1 MGVLDGLKPERVFY
15 YFEEL
20 TKIPRCSHHEEK
32 VSNYLKSVGEKLGLE
47 TIQDDHLNIIIRK
60 PATKGYENSVGVV
73 LQGHMDM
80 VCEKE
85 SDSPHDFSK
94 DPIELIVDGDWIK
107 ANKTTL
113 GADDGL
119 GVAMGLA
126 LMEIDT
132 LEHPEMELL
141 VTVSEEVDMDGAIN
155 LSDKVLKGRRYINLD
170 SEEEG
175 ILTMGSA
182 GGETIEV
189 ELPLNY
195 ENSDEYTKYMV
206 KVAGL
211 VGGHSGIEI
220 HKPKGNSN
228 KVLNQVLDEISKISD
243 LRIIE
248 IHGGTKDNAI
258 PRETEAKIGIK
269 KSDVEEV
276 EQSLDKIKS
285 TVLELNKGIE
295 GNITIAVTK
304 LEEANKVLTKENTV
318 AIINLI
324 RDIPTGVFT
333 MIPDN
338 IKIVESSDN
347 LARIDT
353 KDDKFIM
360 IISMRSSSQKSM
372 DDLRNKIVPVIEK
385 NGANYKIVNQYP
397 KWEYKPKSELRD
409 TAVEVFK
416 KMYGKDMETTVIHA
430 GLECGVINEKYP
442 DMDIISIGSDLEKV
456 HTPEERASISSAQR
470 VYEYLCELIKELK

>member
-1 MGVLDGLKPERVFY
+1 MRVLEGLKPERVFY

-20 TKIPRCSHHEEK
+20 TKIPRCSYHERE

-73 LQGHMDM
+73 LQCHMDM

-126 LMEIDT
+126 LIEDDT
-132 LEHPEMELL
+132 LEHPEIELL
-141 VTVSEEVDMDGAIN
+141 VTVSEEVNMDGAIN

-195 ENSDEYTKYMV
+195 ENSDEYIEYSI
-206 KVAGL
+206 KVTGL

-228 KVLNQVLDEISKISD
+228 KVLNQVLEEISKVAD
-243 LRIIE
+243 LRLIE

-269 KSDVEEV
+269 KSDVNTVDNE
-276 EQSLDKIKS
+276 LDKIKS

-295 GNITIAVTK
+295 GNIVITVNK
-304 LEEANKVLTKENTV
+304 LGDAKKILSKDNTA

-338 IKIVESSDN
+338 PQIVESSDN

-353 KDDKFIM
+353 KDDKFVM
-360 IISMRSSSQKSM
+360 IISLRSSSQKSM
-372 DDLRNKIVPVIEK
+372 DDLRAKIVSVIEK
-385 NGANYKIVNQYP
+385 NNANYKIVNKYP
-397 KWEYKPKSELRD
+397 KWEYKPDSKLRD
-409 TAVEVFK
+409 TAVKVFNE
-416 KMYGKDMETTVIHA
+416 MYKKDMVTTVIHA

-470 VYEYLCELIKELK
+470 VYEYLCELLRELK

>member
-20 TKIPRCSHHEEK
+20 TKIPRCSYHERE

-94 DPIELIVDGDWIK
+94 DPIELIIDGDWIK

-126 LMEIDT
+126 LIEDET
-132 LEHPEMELL
+132 LEHPELELL
-141 VTVSEEVDMDGAIN
+141 VTVSEEVNMDGAIN
-155 LSDKVLKGRRYINLD
+155 LSDKVLNGRRYINLD

-195 ENSDEYTKYMV
+195 ENSDEYIEYTV
-206 KVAGL
+206 KVTGL

-228 KVLNQVLDEISKISD
+228 KVLNQVLEEISKISD

-269 KSDVEEV
+269 KSDVESV
-276 EQSLDKIKS
+276 EKALDKIKS

-295 GNITIAVTK
+295 GNITIAITRSADV
-304 LEEANKVLTKENTV
+304 NKVLSKESTE
-318 AIINLI
+318 AIMNLI

-338 IKIVESSDN
+338 PEIVESSDN

-360 IISMRSSSQKSM
+360 IVSMRSSSQKSM
-372 DDLRNKIVPVIEK
+372 DDLRNKIVSVIEK
-385 NGANYKIVNQYP
+385 NNANYKIVNQYP

-409 TAVEVFK
+409 TAVKVFK
-416 KMYGKDMETTVIHA
+416 NMYNKDMETTVIHA

-470 VYEYLCELIKELK
+470 VYEYLRELLKELK

>member
-126 LMEIDT
+126 LMELDT

-195 ENSDEYTKYMV
+195 ENSDEYIEYTV

-276 EQSLDKIKS
+276 EKSLDKIKS

-295 GNITIAVTK
+295 GNITIAVTR
-304 LEEANKVLTKENTV
+304 LEKANKVLTKENTM

-372 DDLRNKIVPVIEK
+372 DELRNKIVPVIEK

>member
-1 MGVLDGLKPERVFY
+1 
-15 YFEEL
+15 
-20 TKIPRCSHHEEK
+20 
-32 VSNYLKSVGEKLGLE
+32 
-47 TIQDDHLNIIIRK
+47 
-60 PATKGYENSVGVV
+60 
-73 LQGHMDM
+73 
-80 VCEKE
+80 
-85 SDSPHDFSK
+85 
-94 DPIELIVDGDWIK
+94 
-107 ANKTTL
+107 
-113 GADDGL
+113 
-119 GVAMGLA
+119 
-126 LMEIDT
+126 
-132 LEHPEMELL
+132 
-141 VTVSEEVDMDGAIN
+141 
-155 LSDKVLKGRRYINLD
+155 
-170 SEEEG
+170 
-175 ILTMGSA
+175 MGSA

-195 ENSDEYTKYMV
+195 ENSDEYIEYTV
-206 KVAGL
+206 KVTGL

-228 KVLNQVLDEISKISD
+228 KVLNQVLEEISKISD

-269 KSDVEEV
+269 KSDVESV
-276 EQSLDKIKS
+276 EKALDKIKS

-295 GNITIAVTK
+295 GNITIAITRSADV
-304 LEEANKVLTKENTV
+304 NKVLSKESTE
-318 AIINLI
+318 AIMNLI

-338 IKIVESSDN
+338 PEIVESSDN

-360 IISMRSSSQKSM
+360 IVSMRSSSQKSM
-372 DDLRNKIVPVIEK
+372 DDLRNKIVSVIEK
-385 NGANYKIVNQYP
+385 NNANYKIVNQYP

-409 TAVEVFK
+409 TAVKVFK
-416 KMYGKDMETTVIHA
+416 NMYNKDMETTVIHA

-470 VYEYLCELIKELK
+470 VYEYLRELLKELK

>member
-1 MGVLDGLKPERVFY
+1 
-15 YFEEL
+15 
-20 TKIPRCSHHEEK
+20 
-32 VSNYLKSVGEKLGLE
+32 
-47 TIQDDHLNIIIRK
+47 
-60 PATKGYENSVGVV
+60 
-73 LQGHMDM
+73 
-80 VCEKE
+80 
-85 SDSPHDFSK
+85 
-94 DPIELIVDGDWIK
+94 
-107 ANKTTL
+107 
-113 GADDGL
+113 
-119 GVAMGLA
+119 
-126 LMEIDT
+126 
-132 LEHPEMELL
+132 
-141 VTVSEEVDMDGAIN
+141 
-155 LSDKVLKGRRYINLD
+155 
-170 SEEEG
+170 
-175 ILTMGSA
+175 
-182 GGETIEV
+182 
-189 ELPLNY
+189 
-195 ENSDEYTKYMV
+195 
-206 KVAGL
+206 
-211 VGGHSGIEI
+211 
-220 HKPKGNSN
+220 
-228 KVLNQVLDEISKISD
+228 
-243 LRIIE
+243 
-248 IHGGTKDNAI
+248 
-258 PRETEAKIGIK
+258 
-269 KSDVEEV
+269 
-276 EQSLDKIKS
+276 
-285 TVLELNKGIE
+285 
-295 GNITIAVTK
+295 VTK